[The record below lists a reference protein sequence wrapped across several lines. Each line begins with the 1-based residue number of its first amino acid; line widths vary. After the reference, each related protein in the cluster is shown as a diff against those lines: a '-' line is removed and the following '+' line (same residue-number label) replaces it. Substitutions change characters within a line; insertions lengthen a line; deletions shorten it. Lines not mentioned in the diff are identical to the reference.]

1 MFSLASPPWCYSGE
15 ICASTP
21 TCFASSPWRSMFMVQ
36 WPCGIYLS
44 SASSL
49 SVEKWDLEKSFLWWG
64 VEWVLPQTFHQFVR
78 DWNEGMSPW
87 LSKGWKL
94 VGPCTIWYV
103 WLARNN
109 LVFNNKVT
117 CWSDT
122 VTKIKHKS
130 FQWALDSKMCS
141 SNDFHM
147 WMSQPLALFGP
158 IYNS

>member
-1 MFSLASPPWCYSGE
+1 MLLH
-15 ICASTP
+15 
-21 TCFASSPWRSMFMVQ
+21 RHV
-36 WPCGIYLS
+36 
-44 SASSL
+44 SL
-49 SVEKWDLEKSFLWWG
+49 SLLEDLCLWCHEHVESIFHPLLHCQWTNTIWKNLFLWWG

-122 VTKIKHKS
+122 VTRIKHKS
-130 FQWALDSKMCS
+130 FQWALDSKMFS

-147 WMSQPLALFGP
+147 WMSQLLSLFGP
-158 IYNS
+158 NYNS